1 MALTITSI
9 NHVQVTVPPRLEGQC
24 KAFYGDLLGLREI
37 EKPEPLRSR
46 GGAWYEIGP
55 KTNPLQ
61 LHLSLEDGADG
72 NTSKRHICYLV
83 PDLGAA
89 KAQFEASG
97 IEITDEATEP
107 NGLKRFF
114 IRDPAG
120 NKIEIGMLDGDL

>member
-9 NHVQVTVPPRLEGQC
+9 NHVQVTVPPRLEDRC
-24 KAFYGDLLGLREI
+24 KAFYGDLLGLREV

-46 GGAWYEIGP
+46 GGAWYEIGSP
-55 KTNPLQ
+55 ANPVQ

-72 NTSKRHICYLV
+72 NTSKRHVCYLV
-83 PDLGAA
+83 PDLEAA
-89 KAQFEASG
+89 KAHLMTHDV
-97 IEITDEATEP
+97 EITDEATEP

-120 NKIEIGMLDGDL
+120 NKIEIGMLNGDL